1 MHTVVLFSY
10 PRSGNTWLRYMIE
23 VFTGRPSLGNP
34 ASPVDDTPIHTR
46 MEGLTVDPDAVP
58 SAVKRHELQ
67 HMEEGDEQRPL
78 IVAVRNYKECMVRHR
93 YHLRERK
100 RPFALETESR
110 LYMAPLAYFEDHGSP
125 KLLLYYED
133 LLENPVV
140 AITSLARFLEIP
152 EKTSIDF
159 LDRYEEHRTRSLRS
173 YPSHTLGETTLY
185 HAFRLSPLE
194 RRAWD
199 RQVRTLNPAL
209 YDRYLARYQEL
220 D

>member
-34 ASPVDDTPIHTR
+34 ASVVEDPPIHTR
-46 MEGLTVDPDAVP
+46 MEGLAVDPDAVP
-58 SAVKRHELQ
+58 SAVKRHEL
-67 HMEEGDEQRPL
+67 HHLEEGDEQRPL
-78 IVAVRNYKECMVRHR
+78 LVAVRNYKECIVRHR
-93 YHLRERK
+93 YHLEERK

-110 LYMAPLAYFEDHGSP
+110 LYLTPLAYFDRHVCQ

-133 LLENPVV
+133 LLENPVL

-152 EKTSIDF
+152 EQTCIDF
-159 LDRYEEHRTRSLRS
+159 LDCYQEHWARSIRYF
-173 YPSHTLGETTLY
+173 PSHTLGEKTVY

-199 RQVRTLNPAL
+199 DQIRTLNPAL

-220 D
+220 G